1 MKISKKQLRQIIR
14 ETRMM
19 HPNPSPMRS
28 RAHPAIRDI
37 VKRQKLLEYEQY
49 VDEEGNIHDDE
60 GNVTRRGSEFGRMY
74 GGGTYGLHAPWE
86 RSSSRRSYRPAPDRS
101 QVDAVKAVLDVKED
115 KFLRSI
121 LGQLEAGRKLS
132 AKQKKI
138 VRRIIK
144 KTSEGAGMNPD
155 SALALFEGRKMRVTK
170 RQLRRIIRESILLE
184 RRGGRPA
191 TEGLTALRD
200 VLVFD
205 RVESLGQ
212 ERGGGK
218 DRFHVSLPYEVIWP
232 EVRMARHPV
241 LAPPE
246 GEAYAT
252 KKMLKKI
259 GGDLFAYGPEAV
271 GPTEKKALINLER
284 KIDMALARIDEKSAD
299 PKWAE
304 NPAAVEALN
313 ALSAVLG
320 GL

>member
-1 MKISKKQLRQIIR
+1 MKI
-14 ETRMM
+14 TR
-19 HPNPSPMRS
+19 
-28 RAHPAIRDI
+28 
-37 VKRQKLLEYEQY
+37 
-49 VDEEGNIHDDE
+49 
-60 GNVTRRGSEFGRMY
+60 
-74 GGGTYGLHAPWE
+74 
-86 RSSSRRSYRPAPDRS
+86 
-101 QVDAVKAVLDVKED
+101 
-115 KFLRSI
+115 
-121 LGQLEAGRKLS
+121 
-132 AKQKKI
+132 
-138 VRRIIK
+138 
-144 KTSEGAGMNPD
+144 
-155 SALALFEGRKMRVTK
+155 
-170 RQLRRIIRESILLE
+170 RQLRSIIRESILLE

-191 TEGLTALRD
+191 TDGLTALRD

-252 KKMLKKI
+252 KKMLKQM

-271 GPTEKKALINLER
+271 GPTEKKALINLEI
-284 KIDMALARIDEKSAD
+284 KIDMALNKIDEKLAD
-299 PKWAE
+299 QKWAG
-304 NPAAVEALN
+304 NPEAVDALN